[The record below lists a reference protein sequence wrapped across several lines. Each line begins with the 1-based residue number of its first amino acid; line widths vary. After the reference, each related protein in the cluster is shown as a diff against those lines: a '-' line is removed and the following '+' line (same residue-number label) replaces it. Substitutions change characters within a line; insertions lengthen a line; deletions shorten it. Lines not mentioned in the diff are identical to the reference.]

1 MIDNQAYSMILPARI
16 VEYFKETQ
24 TATIQISA
32 EGIHSSSS
40 EISQTKIREPIE
52 DVPVHTPSGG
62 GWALTVPIKKGD
74 TCLIVFSQIGYDHW
88 LFKDEDVAGKLAG
101 LPQPWLN
108 RQFSVDDGF
117 AFVGFNTLPRAID
130 NYTDDGSQWRNEDTS
145 QSIHLKDDLSITV
158 DSPTSVTINAPQV
171 IVNSTNATINAEE
184 DANINAKN
192 ATITTEEDANI
203 DAKNVTVSA
212 EQTASVSTVNA
223 SISADATVSI
233 DAPVTTVSGT
243 LTCGALTAAS
253 LGFSGSGA
261 SDLSFETDPSKPNT
275 MVMKGHLEVAGLE
288 NEAGT
293 IEVYGETTAG
303 SPLKGKVN
311 GIIVEEH
318 THVAPSSGGPT
329 GGPINPP

>member
-117 AFVGFNTLPRAID
+117 AFVGFNTLPRAIG
-130 NYTDDGSQWRNEDTS
+130 NYTDDGSQWRNEDTT

-171 IVNSTNATINAEE
+171 IVNSTNATINAQEA
-184 DANINAKN
+184 ANINAEN
-192 ATITTEEDANI
+192 ATVTAAKTAKI
-203 DAKNVTVSA
+203 DAKN
-212 EQTASVSTVNA
+212 
-223 SISADATVSI
+223 ATVSTTETAKI
-233 DAPVTTVSGT
+233 EAKNAKINATQAVTITAPATSVMGP
-243 LTCGALTAAS
+243 LTCGALTASS
-253 LGFSGSGA
+253 LGFSGAGA
-261 SDLSFETDPSKPNT
+261 SGLSFGTDATKPNT
-275 MVMKGHLEVAGLE
+275 MVMTGHLEVTGTE
-288 NEAGT
+288 NVAGT

-303 SPLKGKVN
+303 SEITSAK
-311 GIIVEEH
+311 ICC
-318 THVAPSSGGPT
+318 
-329 GGPINPP
+329 